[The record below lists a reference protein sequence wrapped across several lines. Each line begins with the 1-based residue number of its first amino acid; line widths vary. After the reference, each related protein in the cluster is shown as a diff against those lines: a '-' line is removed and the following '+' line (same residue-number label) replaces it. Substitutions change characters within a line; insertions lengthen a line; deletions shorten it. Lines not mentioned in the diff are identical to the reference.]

1 VVEVKARGRIV
12 NKGQLIAMVG
22 AVLCLATFAGC
33 DSDEPSSGE
42 DRASSAVEACRG
54 HGGVGA
60 FEDDVVICRDQ
71 TANEERGSR
80 AVEACR
86 GHGGV
91 VAFDDDIVF
100 CRDQTFQEAE
110 ER

>member
-1 VVEVKARGRIV
+1 VK
-12 NKGQLIAMVG
+12 KGKLIATVS
-22 AVLCLATFAGC
+22 AVLSFATFAGC
-33 DSDEPSSGE
+33 ASDELSSGE
-42 DRASSAVEACRG
+42 DRASSAVEECRG

-71 TANEERGSR
+71 TANADRGSR

-91 VAFDDDIVF
+91 VAFDDDIAI

>member
-1 VVEVKARGRIV
+1 MNHR
-12 NKGQLIAMVG
+12 LLTAMVIAG
-22 AVLCLATFAGC
+22 LSLATVSGC
-33 DSDEPSSGE
+33 ASDETSSGE
-42 DRASSAVEACRG
+42 DRAASAVEECRG

-71 TANEERGSR
+71 TANESRGAR

-110 ER
+110 EN

>member
-1 VVEVKARGRIV
+1 V
-12 NKGQLIAMVG
+12 NKRQLIATVS
-22 AVLCLATFAGC
+22 AALSLATFAGC
-33 DSDEPSSGE
+33 ASDEPSSRE
-42 DRASSAVEACRG
+42 DRASSAVQECRG

-60 FEDDVVICRDQ
+60 FEDNVVICRDQ
-71 TANEERGSR
+71 TTNEDRGAR